1 MVVTSRIPLRIAAE
15 HLYPVDPL
23 PTDDAV
29 ELFAARAA
37 ALSPD
42 FRVAEHIDAVTEIC
56 RRLDGLP
63 LALELAAARLR
74 LLGAQGLLDRLDHT
88 LELLT
93 TGARDSPDRQQTLR
107 ATIDWSYSLL
117 DGSQQ
122 RVFRR
127 LAVFAGGCTLADAEA
142 VAGEGTIDELESL
155 VDAALVQ
162 ANGRLRLLQTI
173 GDFARGQLEESG
185 EAAEIR
191 SRHARRYAQVAREIR
206 DGVEGT
212 EQLAA
217 IERGI
222 REEENLKRRL
232 TRSSPRRRRAMGTR
246 SSTVCRC
253 PAICGCTGTSAAR
266 T

>member
-1 MVVTSRIPLRIAAE
+1 M
-15 HLYPVDPL
+15 
-23 PTDDAV
+23 
-29 ELFAARAA
+29 
-37 ALSPD
+37 SPD

-74 LLGAQGLLDRLDHT
+74 LLGAQGLRDRLDHT

-127 LAVFAGGCTLADAEA
+127 LAVFAGGSTLPDAEA

-162 ANGRLRLLQTI
+162 ANGRLRMLQTI
-173 GDFARGQLEESG
+173 GDFAREQLEESG
-185 EAAEIR
+185 EAAEIALCATPADMR
-191 SRHARRYAQVAREIR
+191 SVAREIR

-222 REEENLKRRL
+222 REEENLQTAL
-232 TRSSPRRRRAMGTR
+232 DTLLASARARQRGTR

-253 PAICGCTGTSAAR
+253 PAISGCTGTSAAR